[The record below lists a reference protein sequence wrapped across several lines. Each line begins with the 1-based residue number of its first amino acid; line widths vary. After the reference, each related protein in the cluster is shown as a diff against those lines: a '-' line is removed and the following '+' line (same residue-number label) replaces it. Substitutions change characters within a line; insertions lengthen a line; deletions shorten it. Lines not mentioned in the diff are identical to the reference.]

1 MIMGSVPS
9 SDRLITAAGAVVLR
23 PTDRGPE
30 ALIVHRPHHDDW
42 SLPKGKLDKN
52 ETPDLTAVR
61 EVAEETGVTIRL
73 SRPLPDIR
81 YQVEDRPKVVHWW
94 LGVALEDGT
103 EERAA
108 DGEVD
113 EVRWVR
119 LEKAR
124 ELLTYDD
131 ERKLLDHAVSLTPT
145 TPLIV
150 VRHAKALP
158 RKEWEGDDEARPL
171 DGHGLDQTEKLTPR
185 LVARG
190 VGRVVSSPAWRC
202 VATVLELA
210 SSLGLTIERQSV
222 LSEPYGE
229 ANPQSVRTTCGEWR
243 RQVSQS
249 GTPTVFCGHRP
260 VLPDMLAGFGM
271 EDHFFEPAEMA
282 IAHVDEHG
290 EVLDIERIEAP

>member
-1 MIMGSVPS
+1 M
-9 SDRLITAAGAVVLR
+9 LR

-30 ALIVHRPHHDDW
+30 VLIVHRPHHDDW
-42 SLPKGKLDKN
+42 SLPKGKLDKG

-81 YQVEDRPKVVHWW
+81 YHVGERPKVVHWW
-94 LGVALEDGT
+94 LGIVLEDGT
-103 EERAA
+103 EKRAA

-124 ELLTYDD
+124 ELLTYAD
-131 ERKLLDHAVSLTPT
+131 EQELLDHAMSLPST
-145 TPLIV
+145 TPLLV

-171 DGHGLDQTEKLTPR
+171 DGRGLDQTAKLTPR

-210 SSLGLTIERQSV
+210 SSLGLTIERQTV
-222 LSEPYGE
+222 LTEPYGE
-229 ANPQSVRTTCGEWR
+229 ANPQGVRTACGEWR

-271 EDHFFEPAEMA
+271 EDHFFEPAEVA
-282 IAHVDEHG
+282 IAHVDEAG
-290 EVLDIERIEAP
+290 EVLAVERLEAP